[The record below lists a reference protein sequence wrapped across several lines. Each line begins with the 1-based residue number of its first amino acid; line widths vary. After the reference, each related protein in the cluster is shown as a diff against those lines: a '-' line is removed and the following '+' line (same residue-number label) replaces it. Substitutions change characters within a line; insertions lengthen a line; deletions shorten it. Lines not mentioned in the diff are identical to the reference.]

1 MFTDREEKLDF
12 VEFLVL
18 REQLNKY
25 RYPYPSTTQQITSVL
40 GFLQSFRPS
49 LRSTLPCFEALGIY
63 TVQDLSECTNDPSAT
78 IDRLEQFV
86 GSGEI
91 SLLQLKVIEEGLS
104 QIAQGTMLLKG
115 V

>member
-49 LRSTLPCFEALGIY
+49 LHGTLPCFQALDIY
-63 TVQDLSECTNDPSAT
+63 TVQDLSECADYPSAT
-78 IDRLEQFV
+78 VDTLGQFV

-91 SLLQLKVIEEGLS
+91 SLLQLKIIEEGLS
-104 QIAQGTMLLKG
+104 QIAQGTMILKG